1 MNSFLSNTRLSPA
14 VTSAHTRV
22 GMGARAHG
30 FAVPTR
36 MTADSSALAWR
47 AAP

>member
-1 MNSFLSNTRLSPA
+1 MSRFLSNNRLSPA
-14 VTSAHTRV
+14 VTSAHRPV
-22 GMGARAHG
+22 GIGARAHG

-36 MTADSSALAWR
+36 MTATSRALAWR